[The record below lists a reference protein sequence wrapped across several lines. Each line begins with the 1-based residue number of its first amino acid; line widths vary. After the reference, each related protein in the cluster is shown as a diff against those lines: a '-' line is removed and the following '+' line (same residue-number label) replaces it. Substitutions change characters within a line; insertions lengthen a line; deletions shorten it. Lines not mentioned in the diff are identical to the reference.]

1 MTVRTLIL
9 CLVAAISFLP
19 PAGVQAQ
26 SQTKELRLLAAEL
39 PPYSFQIPPASVGE
53 TPGVDQGLVYEVVT
67 EMAKRVGHTGL
78 IEFIPWGEAQ
88 RIARTQPNIGIL
100 ALTRTPERENQYR
113 WLVRVVTDDLIL
125 VGGQGVDV
133 SSLDKVKDRPVGV
146 LGRSGAEALLRE
158 RGFTRIKP
166 QPEEWINARLMQQR
180 RIDAWLAP
188 RLMVI
193 YAMHEVG
200 GNLEALNFGEIV
212 RKSEIYLAASK
223 DLPDAE
229 AQKWERAFEAVKA
242 DGTYQRIADEY
253 NRLKI
258 VPIPDEMRLRF
269 SQPVWEGR

>member
-1 MTVRTLIL
+1 MRILIL

-53 TPGVDQGLVYEVVT
+53 TPGVDQGLVYEVVI

-100 ALTRTPERENQYR
+100 ALTRTPERDNQYR

>member
-1 MTVRTLIL
+1 MRTLIL

-100 ALTRTPERENQYR
+100 ARTRTPERENQYR

>member
-1 MTVRTLIL
+1 MRTLIL

-53 TPGVDQGLVYEVVT
+53 TPGVDQGLVYEVVI

-100 ALTRTPERENQYR
+100 ALTRTPERDNQYR